1 MYGQYGIFLLKN
13 IHGADIDAFAAL
25 YAGAD
30 IKKYYFVVCY
40 LVLFFTKI
48 CVCVCRLVPAWLMR
62 CVLRIPA
69 VARLF

>member
-40 LVLFFTKI
+40 LVLFFNKKS
-48 CVCVCRLVPAWLMR
+48 A
-62 CVLRIPA
+62 
-69 VARLF
+69 

>member
-40 LVLFFTKI
+40 LVLFFMKKQSFF
-48 CVCVCRLVPAWLMR
+48 CNRLVDKT
-62 CVLRIPA
+62 
-69 VARLF
+69 